1 MLNGINV
8 WAQYVARHF
17 SIALNAKY
25 MLRRQLLR
33 LVQPTPYC
41 GLRYTKIFGHGLLRA
56 VGVNGQFQSFVPSEC
71 FHTRPYIRPRY
82 SVNGKVE

>member
-8 WAQYVARHF
+8 WAEYVARHF
-17 SIALNAKY
+17 SIALDAKY

-33 LVQPTPYC
+33 LMQPPPYC

-56 VGVNGQFQSFVPSEC
+56 VGVDGQFQSFVPCER
-71 FHTRPYIRPRY
+71 FHTYPYIRASC